1 MAKQTSFAHQK
12 KVLEQFASILSEL
25 ENEFKGLINKYE
37 KDVVSLYEN
46 EGLMEE
52 IYEDYSNT
60 YLIPL
65 KSSLSELSARIQEE
79 DIPYIEKELDFISSR

>member
-1 MAKQTSFAHQK
+1 
-12 KVLEQFASILSEL
+12 
-25 ENEFKGLINKYE
+25 LINKYE